1 MSDHPVD
8 EKDVTITSQDQQP
21 NSKPEPTQEKRPIS
35 SATASSSD
43 KDVPAKSP
51 EVSSA
56 EQVVEKKTG
65 EDGKD
70 VKNDET
76 DYSSKAT
83 RKTEFKHFLR
93 IFLHTTTSDR
103 ILLGLAAIAQAG
115 TGTTLPLMNIVFGKF
130 VGQFSGYFIPN
141 SGTTKAEFQDSI
153 NTLTLFL
160 VYLFIARWVL
170 GYFSM
175 FVLRVVG
182 LKMSAKIR
190 LEYLQSLF
198 QLPISVIDTMP
209 NGQASNTIT
218 TTANV
223 LQVGISEKLG
233 TIVQY
238 LALLITSIIIAFKY
252 NAILTLVTSS
262 SILFLAAVYGII
274 VPIIIKKTKATEQAD
289 EKAASIAGEALGSV
303 RMIIACGAENRIAK
317 KYAGW
322 IEESRKRGLKIGP
335 YQGVQ
340 FAPLFFGIFST
351 MALCFWFG
359 FKLYTSG
366 KIDDISTIV
375 IVLNSV
381 MMTSFAISQT
391 AAPILAVTKS
401 TAAATDFYAV
411 IDAPKPNTSGLKE
424 PEISARNDIELENVT
439 FAYPSRPHIKV
450 VDDLSMQF
458 EAGKITA
465 IVGASGSGKSTI
477 VGLLERWYEL
487 DNSTLYKLPDSV
499 VVDEKEKK
507 RKEEEEKLKP
517 KEPEQP
523 AVKLGGKILVGG
535 KNLNSIDLKWWR
547 SQIGLVQ
554 QEPFIFNDTIR
565 KNVEF
570 GLIGSE
576 WEDADVE
583 TKNRLVEEA
592 CKEAFADE
600 YISRLPLGYE
610 TQVGDSGIKL
620 SGGQR
625 QRLAIARS
633 IIKRPKILILDE
645 ATSAIDV
652 RGEKLVQQALDRVA
666 QGRTTITIAHRLST
680 IKKADKIVV
689 LRKGKVIETG
699 THDSLLSDENGAY
712 WALVNAQK
720 LTMGDRFESENELT
734 DHKDEELVLSKE
746 MSRASGIET
755 VEKVEWKNKG
765 FFKSFGVLVVEQKQR
780 WRWYLVLSAGCAGA
794 ASANSLQAWFFSK
807 LLTVVTI
814 VDGTL
819 QATVNHWSLLFFI
832 LGIGSG
838 ISYFLL
844 GYSSNQISV
853 HIASTYRQ
861 EYFESILDKP
871 VTFFDDEANSSGS
884 LTSRVSNDP
893 TQLQQLLGI
902 NMAMVLTLLAVFV
915 IMPITLTCAYFRLK
929 FEIQFE
935 SLNQAVFAESSKFAA
950 ESINAFR
957 TVSSLTLED
966 MIAKRYEMLLR
977 QHVGAAFKKSRFT
990 TMVFAFSDSTN
1001 LLLMA
1006 LIFWY
1011 GGGLLAKYE
1020 YNPVQFFVIYIA
1032 VVNGSESS
1040 GSLLSFGPN
1049 MAQAAQ
1055 AANRILSFR
1064 IRADNKKGAGFDVKS
1079 AEGGVKIE
1087 LKDVWFRY
1095 PTRDVGIFQGL
1106 NLTIQKG
1113 QFAALVGPSGCGKTS
1128 IVSLLEQFYPIQRGK
1143 ILCNGLDIA
1152 SLDTRAYRKMI
1163 SLVAQEPTLFQ
1174 GTIKENILLG
1184 VPEDTSQELLER
1196 ACRDAE
1202 IHDFIMSLPE
1212 GYATDVGNRGVALS
1226 GGQKQRISIARA
1238 LIRDPKILLLDEA
1251 TSSLDSESEK
1261 LVQAAFERAGVGRTM
1276 VVVAHRLA
1284 TVQRADVIFVLGEG
1298 RVLEQGSHKE
1308 LVGRRGV
1315 YWEMCQSQALDR

>member
-1 MSDHPVD
+1 MKEIVTQSHFKEGLKYLTSAFKPDLAFARLIPSHFFHIRIAQLSRPPLIGQPDLFWMSH

-115 TGTTLPLMNIVFGKF
+115 TGTTLPLMNIVF
-130 VGQFSGYFIPN
+130 
-141 SGTTKAEFQDSI
+141 
-153 NTLTLFL
+153 
-160 VYLFIARWVL
+160 
-170 GYFSM
+170 
-175 FVLRVVG
+175 
-182 LKMSAKIR
+182 
-190 LEYLQSLF
+190 
-198 QLPISVIDTMP
+198 
-209 NGQASNTIT
+209 
-218 TTANV
+218 
-223 LQVGISEKLG
+223 
-233 TIVQY
+233 
-238 LALLITSIIIAFKY
+238 
-252 NAILTLVTSS
+252 VTSS

-289 EKAASIAGEALGSV
+289 EKAASIAGEALGS
-303 RMIIACGAENRIAK
+303 

-1184 VPEDTSQELLER
+1184 VPEDT
-1196 ACRDAE
+1196 
-1202 IHDFIMSLPE
+1202 
-1212 GYATDVGNRGVALS
+1212 T
-1226 GGQKQRISIARA
+1226 RA